1 MSLSPLSLISTMIA
15 MVMPQQDS
23 HSQQCTKKSP
33 CRNLSL
39 SCRNLIISNLL
50 TKPPN
55 LPQVC
60 LATCVR
66 SGLWPSQRIS
76 ASSPTSSYLAG
87 DWLVGGGHQPDPDC
101 SNFDLV
107 DMWFYLLY
115 ISETFLY
122 ENGINQNSD
131 FRRFI
136 ITVLLMFLLEEV
148 IKQNYLVTSA
158 LFPAS
163 TSTILG

>member
-1 MSLSPLSLISTMIA
+1 MSLFPLSLISTMIA

-60 LATCVR
+60 LVCLATCVR

-101 SNFDLV
+101 SNFELV

-115 ISETFLY
+115 ISETFVY

-136 ITVLLMFLLEEV
+136 ITVLLMFLLR
-148 IKQNYLVTSA
+148 K
-158 LFPAS
+158 
-163 TSTILG
+163 